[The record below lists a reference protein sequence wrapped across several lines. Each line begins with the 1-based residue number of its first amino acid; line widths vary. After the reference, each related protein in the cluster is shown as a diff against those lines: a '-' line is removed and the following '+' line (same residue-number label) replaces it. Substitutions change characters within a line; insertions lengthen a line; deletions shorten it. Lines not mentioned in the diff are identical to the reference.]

1 MFLQNLYLINLLWKG
16 KKPIELPKVTFFDDF
31 YFWFNTETKK
41 EYYATP
47 LYFYKADFHLDTEN
61 KLRDVYYKETEL
73 TDRGLKHPASLY
85 FPFHEKLGLLLLRFL
100 NADLSNY
107 EIANKTFFY
116 AYGFEILRDLDES
129 YKFELKQNYSNDE
142 EYLKATTKIF
152 EDLHENLIDTQE
164 ELRKAV
170 TYIYNLNNIKSLEKY
185 TYSERFAV
193 YLIKRLGKLYSYY
206 KNDFIMRD
214 SYSRKYQD
222 FDNDNEYEL
231 LETSQSKKQ
240 VLSMS
245 DTHKSNDLS
254 SICYAILEELSKI
267 PNYPIKKCQHCGMYF
282 IPNAKTDE
290 VYCDYPKEI
299 SKPCRELGA
308 FQSYTQRLKD
318 NQAMGEYRRTY
329 QQKFMQVRKYKSNT
343 KLAKEF
349 ETWKKKA
356 KEKINDMKKGKL
368 TENEVYEWIIKNK

>member
-1 MFLQNLYLINLLWKG
+1 MG
-16 KKPIELPKVTFFDDF
+16 LPEVTFFDDF

-61 KLRDVYYKETEL
+61 RLRDVYYKETEL
-73 TDRGLKHPASLY
+73 TDRGLKHPANLY

-116 AYGFEILRDLDES
+116 AYGFEILRDLDET
-129 YKFELKQNYSNDE
+129 YKFELKQNYGNDE

-152 EDLHENLIDTQE
+152 KDLHESLIDTQE

-170 TYIYNLNNIKSLEKY
+170 TYIYNLDNIKSLEKY

-222 FDNDNEYEL
+222 FDNDSEYEL
-231 LETSQSKKQ
+231 LETLQSKKQ

-245 DTHKSNDLS
+245 DTHKSNDLA

-267 PNYPIKKCQHCGMYF
+267 PNYLIKKCQHCGMYF

-290 VYCDYPKEI
+290 VYCDYPKEN

-329 QQKFMQVRKYKSNT
+329 QQKFMQVKKDKN
-343 KLAKEF
+343 KAKDF
-349 ETWKKKA
+349 ENWKKQA

-368 TENEVYEWIIKNK
+368 TENQVYQWILKNK

>member
-1 MFLQNLYLINLLWKG
+1 MG
-16 KKPIELPKVTFFDDF
+16 LPEVTFFDDF

-61 KLRDVYYKETEL
+61 RLRDVYYKETEL

-129 YKFELKQNYSNDE
+129 YKFELKQNYGNDK

-164 ELRKAV
+164 ELKRAV
-170 TYIYNLNNIKSLEKY
+170 TYIYNLDNIKSLEKY

-222 FDNDNEYEL
+222 FDNDSEYEL
-231 LETSQSKKQ
+231 LETLQSKKQ

-267 PNYPIKKCQHCGMYF
+267 SNYPIKKCQNCGMYF

-290 VYCDYPKEI
+290 VYCDYPKENL
-299 SKPCRELGA
+299 KPCRELGA
-308 FQSYTQRLKD
+308 FQSYTERLKN

-329 QQKFMQVRKYKSNT
+329 QQKFMQVNKDKN
-343 KLAKEF
+343 KAKNF
-349 ETWKKKA
+349 EKWKKQA

-368 TENEVYEWIIKNK
+368 TEKEVYDWILKNK